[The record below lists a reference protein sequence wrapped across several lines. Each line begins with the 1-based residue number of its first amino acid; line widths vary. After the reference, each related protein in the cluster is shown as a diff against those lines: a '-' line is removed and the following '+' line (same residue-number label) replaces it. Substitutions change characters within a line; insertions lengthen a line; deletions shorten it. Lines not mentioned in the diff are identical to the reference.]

1 MIISKVI
8 STTIEKGKLIVK
20 VLGLG
25 SKDVKSIYNALPFGI
40 DSNPSKDY
48 RAIYADTGVNGE
60 KTLIGIIYTKA
71 VAAVGEMRL
80 YSEDSDSNEVF
91 SLHLKNNGTC
101 EIGGNNDNAVR
112 YAKLKKGFDQL
123 LEDHNKL
130 ADAFNQHMHATAAPG
145 APSIPTPVTNLIPA
159 VASEADITE
168 SKINNIKTS

>member
-1 MIISKVI
+1 
-8 STTIEKGKLIVK
+8 
-20 VLGLG
+20 
-25 SKDVKSIYNALPFGI
+25 
-40 DSNPSKDY
+40 
-48 RAIYADTGVNGE
+48 
-60 KTLIGIIYTKA
+60 
-71 VAAVGEMRL
+71 
-80 YSEDSDSNEVF
+80 
-91 SLHLKNNGTC
+91 
-101 EIGGNNDNAVR
+101 VR